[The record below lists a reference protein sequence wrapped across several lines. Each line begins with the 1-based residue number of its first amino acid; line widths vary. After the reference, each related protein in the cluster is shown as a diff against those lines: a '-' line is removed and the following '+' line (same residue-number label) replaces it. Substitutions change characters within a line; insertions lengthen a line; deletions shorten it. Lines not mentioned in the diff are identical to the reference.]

1 MEDHPD
7 YDATIAEIKAA
18 GFEIEETKGDPFVEV
33 VEVLSREGEMLEVK
47 KTVSLRAGMRF
58 LDLEHELGHVRQLTQ
73 RFGSKPPPTKRRTRK
88 ADGRETD
95 HNNQTGILTTR
106 QSVVLEYHNRLV
118 EFLRLSDRG
127 VDEALLRE
135 HARGVAEWRGLRR
148 KKTGRS
154 KSIRQWE
161 GDHFADLAEL
171 ESRYRAASGPDL
183 E

>member
-1 MEDHPD
+1 
-7 YDATIAEIKAA
+7 
-18 GFEIEETKGDPFVEV
+18 
-33 VEVLSREGEMLEVK
+33 MLEVK